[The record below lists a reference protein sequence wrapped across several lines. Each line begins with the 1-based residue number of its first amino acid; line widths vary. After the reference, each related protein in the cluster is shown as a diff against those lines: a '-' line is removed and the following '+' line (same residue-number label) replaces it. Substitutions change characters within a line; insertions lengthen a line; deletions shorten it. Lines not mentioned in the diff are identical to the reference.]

1 MEIDKKESLFLFV
14 LSRNRVLISRQ
25 QHKLMKFQLWGIFLS
40 YLSSALHWTNKI
52 STEKNEHN
60 IVNQRNI
67 DVWFELLLFSRNSL
81 RSSWMSLWLT
91 KACRG
96 DFSLRFDGVTARIRS
111 GFINIKSRII
121 LRKIPDL
128 VKPYIMSSRHTC
140 LDSLLSAVLRVIRCT
155 LLCVWWR
162 WQVFGGLHGVFFTV
176 FR

>member
-1 MEIDKKESLFLFV
+1 MFV

-25 QHKLMKFQLWGIFLS
+25 QHKLMKFQLLGIFSQLS
-40 YLSSALHWTNKI
+40 VECIALNKQNI
-52 STEKNEHN
+52 DRKNEHN

-91 KACRG
+91 KACRS

-162 WQVFGGLHGVFFTV
+162 WQVFGGLHGVFFYGI
-176 FR
+176 